1 MMKGAKPQ
9 AATVLSVL
17 YLVCVVATA
26 PAVLEDPYAVGEDE
40 WDRRYEGAESG
51 RAQEV
56 VVLGG
61 SGPEGDSDFQGWYD
75 PRINGGRML
84 DVRTSITFIC
94 GFVG

>member
-1 MMKGAKPQ
+1 MMKGGKTK
-9 AATVLSVL
+9 AATALSVL
-17 YLVCVVATA
+17 YLVCVVAAA
-26 PAVLEDPYAVGEDE
+26 PAVLEDPYAIVEDE

-61 SGPEGDSDFQGWYD
+61 SGPEGDSEFQGWYD

-84 DVRTSITFIC
+84 DVRTSSTFIC